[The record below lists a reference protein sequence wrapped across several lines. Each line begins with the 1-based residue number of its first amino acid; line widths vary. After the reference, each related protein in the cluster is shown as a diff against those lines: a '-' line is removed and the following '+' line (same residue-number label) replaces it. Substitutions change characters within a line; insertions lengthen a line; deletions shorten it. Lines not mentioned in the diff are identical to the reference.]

1 MLFIDKKYVSIIS
14 SKFDGFKWKSSDVA
28 NCRCPLCGDSKKKK
42 SKKRGYWYPRGD
54 SYWYSCHN
62 CGQNQSLRNFLKSFD
77 YPTYEDYNLE
87 TYKESSGFYTK
98 QQNQDQKSPEVPE
111 IKASDLAQS
120 KISPY
125 INTKKLLSLRE
136 DHPAYQ
142 YVISRK
148 IPIDRLAEFYYT
160 PKFFEWASEWKEQF
174 EDIKHDH
181 PRLIIP
187 FRDKLGNDIGFS
199 ARCFG
204 DEPNKY
210 IMIKFDSDSPDRLQY
225 GLDRVNLSDTV
236 YCVEGPVDSMFVNN
250 CVASCNAA
258 LHTVD
263 IADILI
269 YDNQPRNKEVVDMI
283 SRGIDSGKGVVIW
296 PEHFKYKDIN
306 NAIMEGEEDI
316 QTLIDENTHYG
327 LELKLKFTQ
336 WKKL

>member
-28 NCRCPLCGDSKKKK
+28 NCRCPLCGDSKTKKT
-42 SKKRGYWYPRGD
+42 KKRGYWYPRGD

-87 TYKESSGFYTK
+87 VYKESSGFNPK
-98 QQNQDQKSPEVPE
+98 PIVKEPELKV
-111 IKASDLAQS
+111 SDLRQS

-125 INTKKLLSLRE
+125 LSIKKLLSLPE
-136 DHPAYQ
+136 DHPAYR
-142 YVISRK
+142 YVLNRK
-148 IPIDRLAEFYYT
+148 IPIEKLEDLYYT
-160 PKFFEWASEWKEQF
+160 PKFFKWASQWKDGF
-174 EDIKHDH
+174 ENIKQDH

-187 FRDKLGNDIGFS
+187 FRDIRGNDIGFS

-204 DEPNKY
+204 PEPNKY
-210 IMIKFDSDSPDRLQY
+210 IMIKFDNEDQTRLQY
-225 GLDRVNLSDTV
+225 GLDKVDLTEDV

-258 LHTVD
+258 LHTVEA
-263 IADILI
+263 ADILI
-269 YDNQPRNKEVVDMI
+269 YDNQPRNPEVVEMI
-283 SRGIDSGKGVVIW
+283 SKGIESGRGVVIW
-296 PEHFKYKDIN
+296 PEWFEFKDIN
-306 NAIMEGEEDI
+306 EAVMAGVEDI
-316 QTLIDENTHYG
+316 QTVIDENIYYG

-336 WKKL
+336 WKKV